1 MTDHRCLDDELLAA
15 YFDGLL
21 TRAEEE
27 HLHTKALGCDTCQE
41 SLASLAL
48 VIRETDVVPAH
59 FSVPDIVTQRA
70 IDLLGAEPAHG
81 ENILTLA
88 VRFIEGALAPLAHA
102 LQPLELGAVA
112 TRDPGN
118 SPAAHFEDLRFHVTL
133 GDLPL
138 EIDLEVDGP
147 EELALTV
154 RPLNP
159 PPSGVLLRLACD
171 GETRAVSSL
180 GMTGATVSAL
190 PPGSYHIHLEQA
202 SRTVG
207 QLQLELHR

>member
-1 MTDHRCLDDELLAA
+1 MTKHRCLDDEVLAA

-21 TRAEEE
+21 TSAEEE
-27 HLHTKALGCDTCQE
+27 QLHSQAIGCDSCQDE
-41 SLASLAL
+41 LAALAL
-48 VIRETDVVPAH
+48 IVRDADVAPSG
-59 FSVPDIVTQRA
+59 FSVPQALTQRA
-70 IDLLGAEPAHG
+70 IDLVQEARTESV
-81 ENILTLA
+81 NVLTLA
-88 VRFIEGALAPLAHA
+88 VRFIEGAIAPLADA
-102 LQPLELGAVA
+102 LQPLAMASVT
-112 TRDPGN
+112 TRDAGEYV
-118 SPAAHFEDLRFHVTL
+118 ADRYEDLRFHVTL

-159 PPSGVLLRLACD
+159 PPSGVLLRLACE

-180 GMTGATVSAL
+180 GMAGATVSAL
-190 PPGSYHIHLEQA
+190 PPGSYDIHLEQA

>member
-1 MTDHRCLDDELLAA
+1 MTKHRCLDDEVLAA

-21 TRAEEE
+21 TSAEEE
-27 HLHTKALGCDTCQE
+27 QLHSQAIGCDSCQE
-41 SLASLAL
+41 ELAALAL
-48 VIRETDVVPAH
+48 IVRDADVTPSSFKVPQ
-59 FSVPDIVTQRA
+59 SVTQRA
-70 IDLLGAEPAHG
+70 IDLFEERKTEAVSV
-81 ENILTLA
+81 LTLA
-88 VRFIEGALAPLAHA
+88 VRFIEGAIAPLADA
-102 LQPLELGAVA
+102 LQPLAMASVT
-112 TRDPGN
+112 TRDAGEY
-118 SPAAHFEDLRFHVTL
+118 AVDRFEDLRFHVTL

-159 PPSGVLLRLACD
+159 PPSGVLLRLACE

-180 GMTGATVSAL
+180 GMAGATVSAL
-190 PPGSYHIHLEQA
+190 PPGSYDIHLEQA